1 MIRQPDDPRK
11 GKESWERFRRGVS
24 PRRDG
29 HCPDAIDLAAY
40 ADGRASRR
48 KVREVEE
55 HLFACRV
62 CLEALR
68 DLRSLVVEEFGDI
81 PADIAARAKGLVRE
95 PVPARGLSWTWLPA
109 LTLRSAPVWAASAL
123 LVLAAGT
130 AGYFLGQGSAA
141 EGGAGI
147 PSNYMAPGFSL
158 TGADETAGSHAS
170 SSLFT
175 GGVL

>member
-1 MIRQPDDPRK
+1 MIRQSDDPRK
-11 GKESWERFRRGVS
+11 GKELWDRWRGVS
-24 PRRDG
+24 PRRG
-29 HCPDAIDLAAY
+29 AHCPDVIDLAAY

-48 KVREVEE
+48 KVREMEE
-55 HLFACRV
+55 HLAACRA

-68 DLRSLVVEEFGDI
+68 DLRSLVMEECGNI
-81 PADIAARAKGLVRE
+81 PADIAERAKGLVRE
-95 PVPARGLSWTWLPA
+95 PVPARGLSWAWLPA

-158 TGADETAGSHAS
+158 NGADETGGGHAS
-170 SSLFT
+170 SSLLT
-175 GGVL
+175 GGAL